1 MHNKGE
7 IREEI
12 NKLIATAK
20 GINEKDVPKA
30 IETIERAITLAV
42 EHNCRHEEG
51 SALSFRGALERAK
64 GNFVESL
71 EYYLQAK
78 DIFEELQARSGIAVC
93 CNNIGIAYSSIGNF
107 PLALDNY
114 HLALSIQEELGDKTA
129 IARIMNNMGV
139 VHNSVDEYDKALAC
153 YKEALAINE
162 ELQNHDLAARNYCNI
177 GTIHRTRKEYNEALL
192 FFEKS
197 VAIHLADG
205 DKAGLALNY
214 GNMGVVCEDMKEYE
228 RALDFS
234 LKALCISR
242 EIEDKDMI
250 AFNATTVGNIYSWM
264 KNYDEAHKY
273 LEEAMRV
280 SHEIGSLVRKE
291 TIYSSLVI
299 VYEEQ
304 TKWKEALDSYR
315 QLDEV
320 RTQMNKADTQKKA
333 ITMEMQKK
341 LAAEEA
347 VRKTTER
354 ILHNILPRPIA
365 ERIKNGEEEI
375 IERFDNCS
383 VLFADMVG
391 FTKWSEKKNVNEL
404 GAVLNHIFSMFDTL
418 ANQFGVEKIKTIG
431 DAYMCVS
438 GLPEPCEDHADRMAK
453 MALTMNK
460 KITEAYPDGEIK
472 LRIGIHCGEVVAGVI
487 GKNKYAY
494 DLWGDTV
501 NTASRME
508 SHGVE
513 DKIQVSDE
521 FRKLAV
527 DKFKFEER
535 GVIEVKGKGEM
546 RTFFLQKKV
555 H

>member
-1 MHNKGE
+1 MHHKGN
-7 IREEI
+7 IQEEI
-12 NKLIATAK
+12 NGLISAAKTA
-20 GINEKDVPKA
+20 NETDASQA
-30 IETIERAITLAV
+30 IEIIERAITMAI
-42 EHNCRHEEG
+42 EHDYRLEEG
-51 SALSFRGALERAK
+51 SALSFRASLEREK
-64 GNFVESL
+64 GNFAEAL

-78 DIFEELQARSGIAVC
+78 DIFEELQALPALATC
-93 CNNIGIAYSSIGNF
+93 CNNLGIAYSSIGNF
-107 PLALDNY
+107 PSALDVY
-114 HLALSIQEELGDKTA
+114 HQALSIQEELGNKTA

-139 VHNSVDEYDKALAC
+139 VYNSVDEDDKALEC
-153 YKEALAINE
+153 YKSALVINE
-162 ELQNHDLAARNYCNI
+162 ELQNHGLAARNYCNI
-177 GTIHRTRKEYNEALL
+177 GTIHRNRKEYNEALSC
-192 FFEKS
+192 FEKS
-197 VAIHLADG
+197 VAIHKADN

-214 GNMGVVCEDMKEYE
+214 GNMGVVCEDMKEYD
-228 RALDFS
+228 RALGFS
-234 LKALCISR
+234 IKALNISR
-242 EIEDKDMI
+242 EIGDKDMI

-264 KNYDEAHKY
+264 NNYDQAHKY
-273 LEEAMRV
+273 LDEAMRV
-280 SHEIGSLVRKE
+280 SDETGSLVRKE
-291 TIYSSLVI
+291 TLYNSLVS

-304 TKWKEALDSYR
+304 AKWKEALDSYR

-354 ILHNILPRPIA
+354 ILHNILPRQIA

-375 IERFDNCS
+375 IERFENCS

-404 GAVLNHIFSMFDTL
+404 GTVLNHIFSMFDTL

-431 DAYMCVS
+431 DAYMCVA
-438 GLPEPCEDHADRMAK
+438 GLPEPCEDHGERMAK
-453 MALTMNK
+453 MALAMNQ
-460 KITEAYPDGEIK
+460 KIRETYPGGDIK

-508 SHGVE
+508 SHGIE
-513 DKIQVSDE
+513 NKIQVSDE
-521 FRKLAV
+521 FRSFLTN
-527 DKFKFEER
+527 KFNFEER
-535 GVIEVKGKGEM
+535 GEIEVKGKGKM
-546 RTFFLQKKV
+546 KTWFLNY
-555 H
+555 